1 MKKTLTFLFAM
12 AMSISFAVAQIP
24 TTDVTTAA
32 PAGVEMA
39 EWVEQP
45 SADNANPMQL
55 TDMSFPTEQD
65 VQTLIAQNVDNPDQ
79 TVAALLNI
87 FLGDFG
93 IGHFYTGQTTRGILD
108 IIFFWTGVPAIIGI
122 VEGII
127 WLCDSDAQWQARVEG
142 WRK

>member
-1 MKKTLTFLFAM
+1 
-12 AMSISFAVAQIP
+12 
-24 TTDVTTAA
+24 
-32 PAGVEMA
+32 
-39 EWVEQP
+39 
-45 SADNANPMQL
+45 MQL

-65 VQTLIAQNVDNPDQ
+65 IQTLIAQNVDNPDQ

-87 FLGDFG
+87 FLDDFG
-93 IGHFYTGQTTRGILD
+93 IGHFYTGQATRGILD
-108 IIFFWTGVPAIIGI
+108 CIFFWTGVPAIIGI

>member
-1 MKKTLTFLFAM
+1 MKKTLSILFAM
-12 AMSISFAVAQIP
+12 AMSITFAVAQIP
-24 TTDVTTAA
+24 SSNAAAAA
-32 PAGVEMA
+32 PAAAEMA

-45 SADNANPMQL
+45 SADYASPMQL

-65 VQTLIAQNVDNPDQ
+65 VQSLIAQNVDNPDQ

-108 IIFFWTGVPAIIGI
+108 IIFSWTGIPAIIGI

>member
-1 MKKTLTFLFAM
+1 MKKTLTILFAM

-32 PAGVEMA
+32 PTGAEMA

-45 SADNANPMQL
+45 SVDNANVMQL

-93 IGHFYTGQTTRGILD
+93 IGHFYTGQTTWHPRLHFLLD
-108 IIFFWTGVPAIIGI
+108 GHP
-122 VEGII
+122 
-127 WLCDSDAQWQARVEG
+127 RHH
-142 WRK
+142 RNR